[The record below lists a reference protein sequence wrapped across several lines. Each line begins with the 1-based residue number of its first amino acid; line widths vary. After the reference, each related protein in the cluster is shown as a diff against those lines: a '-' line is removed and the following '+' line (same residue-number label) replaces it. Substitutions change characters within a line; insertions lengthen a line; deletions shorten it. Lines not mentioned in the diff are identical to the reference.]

1 MRLIYEN
8 LLNEVFQMFLC
19 DVCTIII
26 MTMKQRTANMTGVGR
41 EDAINYREK
50 KIKTERMRDRDRERE
65 SQRRNNIFGFCS
77 LLAFTQRWQEMS
89 KWQTV
94 DLVSEMPVMYSVS
107 CRILRHAPEL

>member
-19 DVCTIII
+19 DACTIII
-26 MTMKQRTANMTGVGR
+26 MTMKQRSANMTGDAR

-50 KIKTERMRDRDRERE
+50 KIKTEK
-65 SQRRNNIFGFCS
+65 IFGFCS

-107 CRILRHAPEL
+107 CRIVRHAPEL